1 MNVNQLNNKCGD
13 YRLIFDN
20 VSLYAGDKV
29 ILEQECFNITYSN
42 IVILKGQIGSGDR
55 KSVV

>member
-29 ILEQECFNITYSN
+29 ILEQEF
-42 IVILKGQIGSGDR
+42 
-55 KSVV
+55 